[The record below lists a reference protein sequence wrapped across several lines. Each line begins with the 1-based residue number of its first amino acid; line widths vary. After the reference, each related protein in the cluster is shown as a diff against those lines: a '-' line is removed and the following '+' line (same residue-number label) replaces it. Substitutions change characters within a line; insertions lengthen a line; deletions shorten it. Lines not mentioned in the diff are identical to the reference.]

1 MKLIIIGSGIA
12 GIASAVRLQ
21 AMGFEVTVLE
31 ANEYYGGKLTE
42 FTQNGFRFDAG
53 PSLFTLPQ
61 LVLDLFDI
69 AKQNK
74 DKFEFQQ
81 LEKSCNYFY
90 EDGTQFTSFHNAQK
104 MTSELQEKLGMTDV
118 KPFFSYLQ
126 TAEFRYKTTVP
137 IFIESSLHK
146 LKNFLN
152 LATLKGILNLP
163 KIKFVQ

>member
-12 GIASAVRLQ
+12 GLASAVRLQ
-21 AMGFEVTVLE
+21 AMGFDVTVLE
-31 ANEYYGGKLTE
+31 ANNYFGGKLTE
-42 FTQNGFRFDAG
+42 FNQNGFRFDAG

-90 EDGTQFTSFHNAQK
+90 EDGTRFTSFHNAQK
-104 MTSELQEKLGMTDV
+104 MTSELQEKLGET
-118 KPFFSYLQ
+118 KKSYADLKLAHAVSPLENPIQLRSVRRTVARIATELTKRELQ
-126 TAEFRYKTTVP
+126 
-137 IFIESSLHK
+137 
-146 LKNFLN
+146 
-152 LATLKGILNLP
+152 
-163 KIKFVQ
+163 